1 MDNSPL
7 GVSYIVLNDLDTTP
21 SFPVFPNFLKL
32 HILKKKILVA
42 QYHISFSYTT

>member
-1 MDNSPL
+1 MDNSPS

-21 SFPVFPNFLKL
+21 SFPVFPKFITLQ
-32 HILKKKILVA
+32 ILKKKILVA